1 MNLSF
6 KYSRI
11 YFIELNRYKEVNRT
25 WEEVIRLGAKF
36 EERYKEEI
44 KEIVK
49 IIPKVLNKNWPID
62 NIPIYMVD
70 RIGPSFSNPL
80 TLKVREDLLLML
92 VVLVHEL
99 IHQFP
104 TFNIHRAGNEKEVNN
119 YTEKLFEELK
129 IDAKEQIAKLREWS
143 EKDN

>member
-1 MNLSF
+1 MGVALQGAISQRISFSKMNLSF

-44 KEIVK
+44 KNKNK
-49 IIPKVLNKNWPID
+49 IIKKILNKNWPID

-104 TFNIHRAGNEKEVNN
+104 TFNIHRTGNEKEINN
-119 YTEKLFEELK
+119 YMNMSLKKLMK
-129 IDAKEQIAKLREWS
+129 
-143 EKDN
+143 